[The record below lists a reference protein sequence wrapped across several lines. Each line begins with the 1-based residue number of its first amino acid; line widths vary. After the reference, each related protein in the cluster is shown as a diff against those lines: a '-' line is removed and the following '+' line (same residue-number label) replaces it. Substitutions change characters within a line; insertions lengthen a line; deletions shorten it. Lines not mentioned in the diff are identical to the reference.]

1 MVVINIISF
10 VIFIIS
16 GLAVWKNISSFNV
29 KQKLTYM
36 FITIIISIIIT
47 NIICYIS
54 LNGINYEN
62 TEKSLIAKNTILKIF
77 VPINLLIYFAPI
89 GVFFNKYKD
98 NMIKKENLNKKCII
112 VTVIFIIILFFET
125 SYIEDFFRGVLNV

>member
-10 VIFIIS
+10 IIFIIS